1 MLRRRAGSTGS
12 LRAAGRESLGRK
24 LAIYLLPLVL
34 VPLIL
39 LGAVAYLRAR
49 AILRQQVHEQMTST
63 TQSQISSLAEWAV
76 AREQH
81 LSLASQRAEL
91 RDSVAAVVEAAARG
105 EPGASAVQAVQSQ
118 LADLRSQG
126 GQNMFSELLLVRS
139 ADARVLAATVPE
151 WAGQTV
157 QPVASGLLSIRE
169 LTTTPVFNDAV
180 IAPASMALVTTMP
193 VRTPLAL
200 APDVVLL
207 GVNSGLRLGELV
219 SSLQVFSEQQGLY
232 RIERGETFL
241 VSKPDVLIS
250 LAQYSTAP
258 SVQTGVAHPV
268 MSTAEA
274 ETPGS
279 LEYSNLAGVGV
290 LGAYQWVPGWNL
302 AIVNEVPQSQIYTGL
317 STLAPFT
324 AGLIGVAAIFT
335 VVVVLW
341 VTNRLLRP
349 LVPLTEFA
357 GRISRGDWDYRVPE
371 GSQDELGVLARA
383 FNRMADDLSGMYRSL
398 EARVEER
405 TRQVRTASEVARA
418 VISTPNLEDLMRR
431 AVDVIRERF
440 GYYHAAIFMLDD
452 SGEKAILRSATGEVG
467 AALIARGHALGVG
480 SASIIGWVTSHN
492 EPRVASDVSRDPVHF
507 KSELLP
513 GTRSE
518 AAVPLQV
525 GGRVLGAL
533 DVQSLEANAFNAED
547 LAMLQTL
554 ADQLSA
560 AIQNAR
566 LAQTSALAADRA
578 RLITQATTQMAGVL
592 DMSRVL
598 ETAAG
603 VLHRALGQPE
613 IVVRLARP
621 GDGGSGEA
629 PPEPEE
635 LEAEP

>member
-1 MLRRRAGSTGS
+1 MLRRRAAPQGSPRS
-12 LRAAGRESLGRK
+12 AVRESLGRK
-24 LAIYLLPLVL
+24 LALVLLPLVL
-34 VPLIL
+34 VPLL
-39 LGAVAYLRAR
+39 VMGTVAYLRTR
-49 AILRQQVHEQMTST
+49 AILRDQVRTEMTT
-63 TQSQISSLAEWAV
+63 ATRSQLGGIDNWTV
-76 AREQH
+76 ARQQQ
-81 LSLASQRAEL
+81 LTLASQRTEL
-91 RDSVAAVVEAAARG
+91 LNPLADALRMAASG
-105 EPGASAVQAVQSQ
+105 GIDAVTLEDLRAL
-118 LADLRSQG
+118 LADLRSQSG
-126 GQNMFSELLLVRS
+126 ETLFSELLVARATDGLVLS
-139 ADARVLAATVPE
+139 ATLPEWEGRILTSLANGAISGSQVQTVPLHDD
-151 WAGQTV
+151 
-157 QPVASGLLSIRE
+157 PLLS
-169 LTTTPVFNDAV
+169 
-180 IAPASMALVTTMP
+180 PAS
-193 VRTPLAL
+193 LAIATFL
-200 APDVVLL
+200 PMTSPDVVLV
-207 GVNSGLRLGELV
+207 GVNSGFRLGQMITELRAFV
-219 SSLQVFSEQQGLY
+219 EEGSVY
-232 RIERGETFL
+232 RLGHGETFL
-241 VSKPDVLIS
+241 VIKPDLLIS
-250 LAQYSTAP
+250 LGPGAVEPTVA
-258 SVQTGVAHPV
+258 TGIAHPV
-268 MSTAEA
+268 LSTAESDD
-274 ETPGS
+274 PQS
-279 LEYSNLAGVGV
+279 LEYNNPDGVAAV
-290 LGAYQWVPGWNL
+290 GAYEWIPGWNM
-302 AIVNEVPQSQIYTGL
+302 AIVNEVEQDLIYGEL
-317 STLAPFT
+317 ATLAPFT
-324 AGLIGVAAIFT
+324 VVVMGAAALFT
-335 VVVVLW
+335 VIVVIVA
-341 VTNRLLRP
+341 TNRLLRP
-349 LVPLTEFA
+349 LGPLTEFA

-371 GSQDELGVLARA
+371 KSQDELGILARA

-440 GYYHAAIFMLDD
+440 GYYHAAIFLLDRG
-452 SGEKAILRSATGEVG
+452 GENAVLRAATGEVG
-467 AALIARGHALGVG
+467 AALIARGHTLGVG
-480 SASIIGWVTSHN
+480 SQSIIGWVTSHN

-547 LAMLQTL
+547 LGMLQTL

-629 PPEPEE
+629 PPASEE